1 MHITRQ
7 QLLDALHQGD
17 VTITTNKGNTFQ
29 VCGDTHLTGS
39 HVLGKN
45 PTTRRVYMI
54 PYIRIRSI
62 DVQAVTA

>member
-1 MHITRQ
+1 MHPTRQ
-7 QLLDALHQGD
+7 QLLDALQQGD
-17 VTITTNKGNTFQ
+17 VTITTNKGNTN
-29 VCGDTHLTGS
+29 LAGS
-39 HVLGKN
+39 HVLGKD